1 MGGVMPSGRLRGG
14 LCGLLAAL
22 YLVLAQ
28 SALTCA
34 LHHGLDGACPHMG
47 ATDPGMSLG
56 MSHGM
61 DPGAMPSMP
70 DGPAPTR
77 APVPGAHLSL
87 CHCLDNLAAEAPA
100 LLTTVAHPA
109 PLLPLPAVPTAPAQG
124 PAHGPAAPRGP
135 PTLLA

>member
-1 MGGVMPSGRLRGG
+1 MSSGRLRGG

-47 ATDPGMSLG
+47 SMDHG

-61 DPGAMPSMP
+61 DHGAMPSMP
-70 DGPAPTR
+70 DGPVPADDGK
-77 APVPGAHLSL
+77 VPGAHFSL

-100 LLTTVAHPA
+100 LLVTVAHPA
-109 PLLPLPAVPTAPAQG
+109 PLAPLPAVPTAPAQG

-135 PTLLA
+135 PTILA